1 MNTVTLRWH
10 LQNRSDGCMDEYAT
24 LTEGGDGVSPDEH
37 GKKIYMI
44 NECRDGGYVLY
55 ETQNPLEEVWCFDTQ
70 EQARRE
76 AELRYASSRRM

>member
-24 LTEGGDGVSPDEH
+24 DEH
-37 GKKIYMI
+37 GNKIYMI

>member
-1 MNTVTLRWH
+1 
-10 LQNRSDGCMDEYAT
+10 
-24 LTEGGDGVSPDEH
+24 
-37 GKKIYMI
+37 MI

-76 AELRYASSRRM
+76 AELRYASSKR